1 MTKVWKA
8 YVGQLKEKLDL
19 INETLAL
26 TQDTGARN
34 PSLAGASQMLRALLR
49 QRENEQIATAEIFQT
64 LNAAPEYHSLGIIA
78 TNLKGNITEAND
90 RAREILGE
98 HLLSFEADVDDT
110 FFLAD
115 KATPCG
121 RNLPWLRAAEG
132 LEVSE
137 TKIFVK
143 RAGVPDG
150 LWLQIEAMP
159 VKDSDGR
166 VRCAIAIFADTT
178 EGVLAESHIHD
189 VRRQLEQ
196 RLTDTTNVHEEL
208 TELLGKMGQ
217 KNWDIVDSPEEIVLQ
232 AAEGGNT
239 EEKLALVVD
248 DVQVHHILL
257 GSYLTNLGFAVHSA
271 TNGQA
276 AVDAA
281 SKYKYSLILMDCD
294 MPVMDGYEATKAIRK
309 AEGDSRRVP
318 IIAMTIYD
326 RQGDREKCLAAGM
339 DEYVTKSIDQ
349 TKLFKVAEAVLKGE
363 PIVARADQAKDDD
376 EQSAAREFDL
386 PSLEKMY
393 GRKELQEILPSFLKT
408 TSVLIACLKAVIA
421 ERDVRAAHHYAHCI
435 KGPAASLGCTKLASL
450 CETVASAA
458 LRNKWF
464 DADFEVDSLESAFE
478 EIAKKSESLVYAG
491 WADSGSS
498 NDSNPSEIVTGEIE
512 LEKAAVASVADV
524 KKRLEKLEQ
533 KIGKPTTLA
542 LANAFMEDTNDI
554 LDTMGGAI
562 TGKETEV
569 VRRSMHKLA
578 GCCASIMDSEGQKLA
593 RTVEELAVK
602 QSWKAL
608 GAVYLT
614 LCDSLLRT
622 RQVLKDYAKSTP
634 E

>member
-26 TQDTGARN
+26 TQDTGAKNR
-34 PSLAGASQMLRALLR
+34 PLAGASQMLRALLR
-49 QRENEQIATAEIFQT
+49 ERENEKISSAEVFQT
-64 LNAAPEYHSLGIIA
+64 LNDAPACHSVGIITA
-78 TNLKGNITEAND
+78 GLKGQITGANE

-98 HLLSFEADVDDT
+98 HLLSPAVDLDDA

-115 KATPCG
+115 KVTPCG
-121 RNLPWLRAAEG
+121 RNLPWHRAAEG

-137 TKIFVK
+137 TKIFVR
-143 RAGVPDG
+143 RAEVPDG
-150 LWLQIEAMP
+150 LWLKVEAMP
-159 VKDSDGR
+159 VKDRDGR

-178 EGVLAESHIHD
+178 EGVLAENHIHD

-196 RLTDTTNVHEEL
+196 RLTDTTNVHAEL
-208 TELLGKMGQ
+208 TQLLGKLGRN
-217 KNWDIVDSPEEIVLQ
+217 NWDIADSSEEIVLQ
-232 AAEGGNT
+232 AAVVGGT
-239 EEKLALVVD
+239 EQKLALVVD
-248 DVQVHHILL
+248 DVQVHHVLL

-271 TNGQA
+271 NNGQA

-281 SKYKYSLILMDCD
+281 AKFKYSLILMDCD
-294 MPVMDGYEATKAIRK
+294 MPVMDGYAATQAIRK
-309 AEGDSRRVP
+309 AEGESRRVP

-349 TKLFKVAEAVLKGE
+349 SKLFKVAEAVLRGE
-363 PIVARADQAKDDD
+363 PIVARADQAKEGDD
-376 EQSAAREFDL
+376 QSAAGEFDL
-386 PSLEKMY
+386 QSLEALY

-421 ERDVRAAHHYAHCI
+421 ERDVRAAHHYAYCI

-464 DADFEVDSLESAFE
+464 DADFEVDSLESAFD
-478 EIAKKSESLVYAG
+478 EIAKKSDTLIVSA
-491 WADSGSS
+491 WADSGSAQS
-498 NDSNPSEIVTGEIE
+498 ASESHVATGDFE
-512 LEKAAVASVADV
+512 LEKAEIASVADV
-524 KKRLEKLEQ
+524 KKRLKNLEQ

-542 LANAFMEDTNDI
+542 LANAFMEDTSEI
-554 LDTMGGAI
+554 LDSMDGAI
-562 TGKETEV
+562 VRNDTDL
-569 VRRSMHKLA
+569 VRRAMHKLA
-578 GCCASIMDSEGQKLA
+578 GCCASIMDREGQKLA
-593 RTVEELAVK
+593 RTVEEMAIK
-602 QSWKAL
+602 QSWPAL
-608 GAVYLT
+608 SAVYST

-622 RQVLKDYAKSTP
+622 RQVLKDYTKGVP
-634 E
+634 L

>member
-26 TQDTGARN
+26 TQDTGAKN
-34 PSLAGASQMLRALLR
+34 LPLVSASLALRELLR
-49 QRENEQIATAEIFQT
+49 QRQNEQISSAEVFQT
-64 LNAAPEYHSLGIIA
+64 LSTTPEYQSLGIMTA
-78 TNLKGNITEAND
+78 NLKGNITEANE
-90 RAREILGE
+90 RAKEILGDY
-98 HLLSFEADVDDT
+98 LLSYEVDVDDA

-115 KATPCG
+115 KVTPCG
-121 RNLPWLRAAEG
+121 RNLPWQRAAEG

-143 RAGVPDG
+143 RAEVPDG

-208 TELLGKMGQ
+208 TQLLSKLGKDT
-217 KNWDIVDSPEEIVLQ
+217 WDIADSPEEIVLQ
-232 AAEGGNT
+232 AAVGGAT

-248 DVQVHHILL
+248 DVQVHHVLL
-257 GSYLTNLGFAVHSA
+257 GSYLANLGFTVHSA
-271 TNGQA
+271 NNGQA

-281 SKYKYSLILMDCD
+281 AKHKYSLILMDCD

-309 AEGDSRRVP
+309 AEGDGERVP

-349 TKLFKVAEAVLKGE
+349 TKLFKVAEAVLRGE
-363 PIVARADQAKDDD
+363 PIVARADQGKEGDDR
-376 EQSAAREFDL
+376 SATGEFDL
-386 PSLEKMY
+386 QSLEKLY
-393 GRKELQEILPSFLKT
+393 GQKELQEILPSFLKT

-421 ERDVRAAHHYAHCI
+421 ERDVRAAHHYAYCI
-435 KGPAASLGCTKLASL
+435 KGPAASLGCTKLAGL

-464 DADFEVDSLESAFE
+464 DADFEVDSLESAFDD
-478 EIAKKSESLVYAG
+478 IAKKSESLIYAS
-491 WADSGSS
+491 WA
-498 NDSNPSEIVTGEIE
+498 VTGEIE
-512 LEKAAVASVADV
+512 LDKAEVASVEDV
-524 KKRLEKLEQ
+524 KKRLTKLEQ
-533 KIGKPTTLA
+533 KIGKSTTVA
-542 LANAFMEDTNDI
+542 LANAFIEDTSDI

-562 TGKETEV
+562 VGQETDL

-593 RTVEELAVK
+593 RNVEEMAIK

-608 GAVYLT
+608 SAVYLT

-622 RQVLKDYAKSTP
+622 RQVLKDYTKSTSQ
-634 E
+634 